1 MGKIIGFKEYKR
13 ENPEERAIEERIK
26 DYREVYYR
34 LSEDKLKIQA
44 ARCMNCGT
52 PFCNWGCPT
61 ENIIPDW
68 NDFVY
73 RNNWKKAFERLILT
87 NSFPEFTGRVCPAI
101 CEGACTLGVNREPVS
116 IKEIELNIIEKAFE
130 EGWIKPNLPKVRT
143 GKKVAIIGSGPSGL
157 SAASELNSVGH
168 SVTVFERED
177 EIGGLLRYGIP
188 DFKLEKHILD
198 RRINIMKEEGIDF
211 RTSVY
216 AGRGKYSADKLIE
229 NFDAVVLTGGST
241 VPRDLKIQGRELKGI
256 HFAVDFLKQ
265 QNKRVAGKK
274 LIEDEINAKGKIV
287 VVIGGGDTGSD
298 CIGTSIRQ
306 GAKAVYQYELMPR
319 QPLVRDETM
328 PWPTFPKTL
337 KVTTS
342 HEEGCIRKWCIS
354 TERFEGKDGWVK
366 SLQGIKVKWKKENG
380 RMKMTSISGTQ
391 FNQKVDLVLL
401 AMGFIHPQHE
411 GLLDDIGVEFDAR
424 GNVKTDQNYMTS
436 KKGIFAAGDMRRG
449 QSLVVWALKD
459 GRKVAR
465 QVDRYLMDETSLR
478 G

>member
-1 MGKIIGFKEYKR
+1 MGKITGFKEYKR

-211 RTSVY
+211 RISVY

-424 GNVKTDQNYMTS
+424 GNVKTDENYMTS

-465 QVDRYLMDETSLR
+465 QVDRYLMNETSLR